1 MDTQDVLV
9 LLGYSYWATEIIL
22 DATNLVSPA
31 QFVSSVTPNPGHDS
45 LRGILVHMLD
55 TEISWRQI
63 VQKLELSPDLVEQDF
78 PDLSTLRNRW
88 TLEREEWFLFCR
100 NLSSQALNEAYTY
113 QFNNGPVRTRLV
125 WQTIVHG
132 INHGTQHRS
141 EAAYLLTSYGHS
153 PGDLDFNYYLHFKLS
168 ERQAKRGDDLIEQL
182 LVYCPRLARA
192 HGSHVSTDQV

>member
-1 MDTQDVLV
+1 MDTEDVLV

-22 DATNLVSPA
+22 DVTNHVSPA
-31 QFVSSVTPNPGHDS
+31 QFVSSITPNPGHDS

-63 VQKLELSPDLVEQDF
+63 VQKLELSPDLIEQDF

-88 TLEREEWFLFCR
+88 TLEREEWFSFCR
-100 NLSSQALNEAYTY
+100 NLSPQALNDAYTY

-125 WQTIVHG
+125 WQTIVHV

-153 PGDLDFNYYLHFKLS
+153 PGDLDFNYYLHIQS
-168 ERQAKRGDDLIEQL
+168 GAS
-182 LVYCPRLARA
+182 A
-192 HGSHVSTDQV
+192 